1 MERLKRLITA
11 LENGE
16 HFKLRE
22 VYFPKERKQVKSVE
36 RKLDILRDLSK
47 AKAEKEMQ
55 KVEQKN
61 NEKIKKQ
68 RQKMM
73 NQLYSTM
80 ELSKQQY
87 NQED

>member
-1 MERLKRLITA
+1 M
-11 LENGE
+11 
-16 HFKLRE
+16 
-22 VYFPKERKQVKSVE
+22 KSVE
-36 RKLDILRDLSK
+36 RKLDILKDLSK
-47 AKAEKEMQ
+47 AKADKEMQ

-80 ELSKQQY
+80 DLAKHHCH
-87 NQED
+87 

>member
-1 MERLKRLITA
+1 M
-11 LENGE
+11 
-16 HFKLRE
+16 
-22 VYFPKERKQVKSVE
+22 KSVE
-36 RKLDILRDLSK
+36 RKLDILKDLSK

-80 ELSKQQY
+80 DLAKHHCH
-87 NQED
+87 